1 MTDWLLAHGD
11 DLQVA
16 LFFALFAVLA
26 VVERWWPRRPGTLD
40 RRSRWPAN
48 LFLTLVNLVALGAL
62 PISLIG
68 AAVWAQ
74 TRHFGLLNRIA
85 LPAAVVVALTLVLRG
100 FVSFGTHWLMH
111 KVPLF
116 WRVHRVHHLD
126 TELDVTTTVRF
137 HPLEFAIALAPGVP
151 FVVLLGLS
159 PWVLAAYEL
168 LDVAVT
174 LWTHA
179 NLRLPAAIE
188 RVVRYAIVTPDL
200 HRVHHS
206 AWQPETDSNFGAVF
220 PVWDL
225 VFGTFRATPS
235 VPVERMTLGLD
246 EVRGRDAQ
254 RPLWLLASVRSRTL
268 QGRTPPTP

>member
-26 VVERWWPRRPGTLD
+26 VVERWWPRRPGRLD

-74 TRHFGLLNRIA
+74 THHFGLLNRIA

-179 NLRLPAAIE
+179 NLRLPAAVE

-206 AWQPETDSNFGAVF
+206 AWQPETDSNFGAVL